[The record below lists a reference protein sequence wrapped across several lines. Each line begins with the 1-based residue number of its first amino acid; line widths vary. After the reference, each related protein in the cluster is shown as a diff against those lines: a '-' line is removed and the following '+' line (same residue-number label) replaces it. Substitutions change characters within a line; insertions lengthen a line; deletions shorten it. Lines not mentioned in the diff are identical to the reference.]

1 MPSQFNTPPNDS
13 RRSSKKIIIIIAVIC
28 IVLAAAAV
36 TVGVIFLLNQNDGS
50 SPGTAVASADSAS
63 KKDGDTDK
71 KDDNT
76 VQDDY
81 AMPESYMID
90 NVEVI
95 SQTDLKAGCE
105 TYACT
110 MLLNSLGFDVDEH
123 TIADNYLNTHYLSWD
138 ENGKAFGPDMHS
150 AFAGSPYAGWGVY
163 APSMAKSMNSY
174 LQDQHSTLKAYD
186 YKDIPLET
194 LCRDYVSRDIPVMV
208 WATTDME
215 EPYVFDSWTV
225 DYVDENAEAKIG
237 DTVDWYM
244 HEHCLVL
251 IGYDENEYYFADSAA
266 GAVSHFDKE
275 LVKLR
280 YEQMFSQCIVVK

>member
-1 MPSQFNTPPNDS
+1 MANYYQDNSNNRPPQK
-13 RRSSKKIIIIIAVIC
+13 RGLKIAVI
-28 IVLAAAAV
+28 VLCVLSAAAII
-36 TVGVIFLLNQNDGS
+36 G
-50 SPGTAVASADSAS
+50 AVAAFVIPRLENKVSNAASDAAQGATPDSPTEAEEPIP
-63 KKDGDTDK
+63 
-71 KDDNT
+71 
-76 VQDDY
+76 
-81 AMPESYMID
+81 ASYMID

-95 SQTDLKAGCE
+95 AQTDLKAGCE

-123 TIADNYLNTHYLSWD
+123 TIADNYLNTHYITWD
-138 ENGKAFGPDMHS
+138 ENGNAFGPDMHS
-150 AFAGSPYAGWGVY
+150 AFAGSAYAGWGVY
-163 APSMAKSMNSY
+163 APSMAKSMNQY
-174 LQDQHSTLKAYD
+174 LSDQHSKLKAYD

-194 LCRDYVSRDIPVMV
+194 LIKDYVSKGVPVMV

-225 DYVDENAEAKIG
+225 NYVDENAEAEIG

-275 LVKLR
+275 LVKQR